1 MASLRAELTSIK
13 QQQQQLQRQQHD
25 RDGAA
30 ASSPPRPAS
39 MEDELLRIRREFS
52 GRERERDERWEEES
66 RRLREE
72 VWALRQHQT
81 EGRDDEQGLALLVE
95 ALQVRGW
102 GVDLTVG

>member
-1 MASLRAELTSIK
+1 
-13 QQQQQLQRQQHD
+13 
-25 RDGAA
+25 
-30 ASSPPRPAS
+30 